1 MKKHGAWKLALCTW
15 MIVTGFCGE
24 AEAERDWAFSLYW
37 ARLTD
42 GTLQETA
49 TFQTG
54 FTDADLVVGALSRR
68 IGSFKEYI
76 DFELEGQVAK
86 HFRDQDHWE
95 FNGLVVARWL
105 PFPWDHVIDT
115 SFAVG
120 EGLSYATQTPEVEAR
135 SHDETSK
142 FLDYLMFEFAFS
154 LPSRPEWS
162 LITRIHHR
170 SGAYGLFDG
179 VHGASNAWGVGLRY
193 AF

>member
-1 MKKHGAWKLALCTW
+1 MKRRHTWKLVLFTC
-15 MIVTGFCGE
+15 MIVMGFCGE
-24 AEAERDWAFSLYW
+24 AAAEREWAVSLYG
-37 ARLTD
+37 ARLTN
-42 GTLQETA
+42 GTLQETV

-54 FTDADLVVGALSRR
+54 FADSDLVVGALSRR
-68 IGSFKEYI
+68 IGSFKKYI

-86 HFRDQDHWE
+86 HFGDQDHWE

-115 SFAVG
+115 SFAMG
-120 EGLSYATQTPEVEAR
+120 EGLSYATETPELEAR
-135 SHDETSK
+135 HHDETSQ

-154 LPSRPEWS
+154 LPSVPEWS

-170 SGAYGLFDG
+170 SGAYGLFNG